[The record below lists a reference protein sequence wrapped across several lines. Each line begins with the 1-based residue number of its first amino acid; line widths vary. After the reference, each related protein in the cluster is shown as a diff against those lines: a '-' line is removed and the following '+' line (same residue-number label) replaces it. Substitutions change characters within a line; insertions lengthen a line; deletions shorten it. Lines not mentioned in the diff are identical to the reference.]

1 MQYNTI
7 IVSKY
12 YFAFTGRLPD
22 NGEGT
27 VYVTQAKMTELE
39 AETAF
44 REYMSSTYGGSS
56 VPVGTDQTTWVSER
70 VEIMYTLRSETAIKL
85 CLP

>member
-1 MQYNTI
+1 ML
-7 IVSKY
+7 KY

-22 NGEGT
+22 DGEDT

-44 REYMSSTYGGSS
+44 REYMAETYGGSS
-56 VPVGTDQTTWVSER
+56 VPVGTDPVAWVAER
-70 VEIMYTLRSETAIKL
+70 VEVMYTLRSETAITL
-85 CLP
+85 IP

>member
-1 MQYNTI
+1 M
-7 IVSKY
+7 SKY

-22 NGEGT
+22 DGEDT

-44 REYMSSTYGGSS
+44 REYMASTYGGSS
-56 VPVGTDQTTWVSER
+56 VPVGTDPVAWVAER
-70 VEIMYTLRSETAIKL
+70 VEIMYTLRSDTPIL
-85 CLP
+85 LVLP

>member
-1 MQYNTI
+1 M
-7 IVSKY
+7 SKY

-22 NGEGT
+22 DCEDT
-27 VYVTQAKMTELE
+27 VYVTDRKMTELD

-56 VPVGTDQTTWVSER
+56 VPVGTDQTAWVSER
-70 VEIMYTLRSETAIKL
+70 VEIMYTLRSETPITL
-85 CLP
+85 IP